1 MFPTALLL
9 CMFRS
14 CGFSKKRLLST
25 ITNCFLRGL
34 LAFPI
39 AGCFWVTP
47 LFFSSR
53 SLGPVPW
60 LFFFN
65 RVTPLFFSSRFLGPV
80 PWLFFKSQLKHPTK
94 WGHHGW
100 KTASAVLSVYACV
113 PLRSSV
119 YVGFN
124 STMRTMYSLLKIR
137 IHNGFLKTILS
148 RSARNFLPMVP

>member
-1 MFPTALLL
+1 MNMFPTALLL

-25 ITNCFLRGL
+25 ITNCFIHGL

-60 LFFFN
+60 LFFLN

-80 PWLFFKSQLKHPTK
+80 PWLFLFFYHNRNTQQSGGIMAGKQLRVPC
-94 WGHHGW
+94 
-100 KTASAVLSVYACV
+100 LCMSVFQCLCWFQFSHV
-113 PLRSSV
+113 FP
-119 YVGFN
+119 FEN
-124 STMRTMYSLLKIR
+124 K
-137 IHNGFLKTILS
+137 N
-148 RSARNFLPMVP
+148 P